1 MNGEI
6 KRVDVRERQGF
17 SHCCEDVGVMSVE
30 PQEQRV
36 DLS

>member
-1 MNGEI
+1 MNAEI
-6 KRVDVRERQGF
+6 KRVDVREGQGF